1 MPREQNSDREGISV
15 GDFVRLLWAQYSE
28 LTGAGREGD
37 LAGNLDALLDDG
49 KRRGWLEAQDILESG
64 KPLLRRQAARIL
76 HEFIRKEC
84 RETDEEDW
92 GAARELADLY
102 DCRVCANHVAQVYVK
117 GIMEARS
124 ERKPGKAAG
133 EESQERSNGELQVKK
148 DPVKYFGME
157 ERVLP
162 LEAGRITARALDRSR
177 RQPAPPSFER
187 EGEPGGTRITLEEA
201 HRLRRNDSACVLWDV
216 RSREEFERE
225 HLQGAVNVPM
235 MEILDAPEKWADIPK
250 RGVILGCDGG
260 YRSQVAADCL
270 ARAGCMNVYYLGWDS

>member
-37 LAGNLDALLDDG
+37 LAGNLDALLDYG
-49 KRRGWLEAQDILESG
+49 KRRGWLEAQDILDSG

-92 GAARELADLY
+92 GAAKELADLY

-117 GIMEARS
+117 GIMEAHARGKSGERS
-124 ERKPGKAAG
+124 G
-133 EESQERSNGELQVKK
+133 EEPEQCPNGKLPEKK
-148 DPVKYFGME
+148 DMVTYFGME

-162 LEAGRITARALDRSR
+162 LEAGRITARALDKR
-177 RQPAPPSFER
+177 RRKPAPPSSET
-187 EGEPGGTRITLEEA
+187 EGKPCGIRITPEEA
-201 HRLRRNDSACVLWDV
+201 RRLCRKDPMYVFWDV
-216 RSREEFERE
+216 RSKEEFERE
-225 HLQGAVNVPM
+225 HPQGAVNVPM
-235 MEILDAPEKWADIPK
+235 MEILDAPEKWAGIPK

-270 ARAGCMNVYYLGWDS
+270 ARAGCENVYYLGWNT